1 MHGVAC
7 PASNITPE
15 EGVSVACYNSASHV
29 TLAVNSEAGLR
40 YLDTLQKQGLLVL
53 NLFLFSGTVSYITN
67 LVLLLLLNHCCQPVS
82 FLTETSRSCMK

>member
-53 NLFLFSGTVSYITN
+53 NLFLFSGTVSYISS
-67 LVLLLLLNHCCQPVS
+67 LVLLLNHCCQPVS
-82 FLTETSRSCMK
+82 CLTETNRSCMK

>member
-7 PASNITPE
+7 PARNITPE

-40 YLDTLQKQGLLVL
+40 YLDTLQKQGSLVL
-53 NLFLFSGTVSYITN
+53 NQFLFSGTVSYISS
-67 LVLLLLLNHCCQPVS
+67 LGLLLNHCCQPVNC
-82 FLTETSRSCMK
+82 LTETNQGCMK